1 MTTINLLP
9 EDYIQRR
16 CERRANI
23 GCFILFGMVMVG
35 VLSAAFVSEQ
45 RLQNTRGV
53 LEQINQDYA
62 KASRL
67 VEQMHQ
73 LEAKKEEMH
82 KKAELTASLLERIPR
97 STLLAVITNAR
108 PKNVSL
114 TEFKLT
120 TAQVVRKKPR
130 KTPGKGK
137 NKSAK
142 FNAAA
147 KKPGTDK
154 PEKELLVKT
163 ELVGH
168 AETDVDVA
176 RFISNLSNSPLTMAV
191 DLEYTK
197 EKKLNDMPVREF
209 KVVLWLRPRI
219 DAIVVAKQAR
229 RKKLFIPSIFKAFL
243 GAKS

>member
-35 VLSAAFVSEQ
+35 VLSAALVSEQ
-45 RLQNTRGV
+45 RLRNTRGV
-53 LEQINQDYA
+53 LEQVNQDYA
-62 KASRL
+62 KASKL
-67 VEQMHQ
+67 IEQMHQ

-97 STLLAVITNAR
+97 STLLATITNAR

-114 TEFKLT
+114 IEFKLT
-120 TAQVVRKKPR
+120 TAQVVRKRPSQ
-130 KTPGKGK
+130 TPGKG
-137 NKSAK
+137 KSAK

-147 KKPGTDK
+147 KKSGSDK

-197 EKKLNDMPVREF
+197 EKKLKDIPVREF

-229 RKKLFIPSIFKAFL
+229 RKKNFIPSIFKAFL